1 MKKNIAAAI
10 IAAMTLTASAMPALA
25 QTGRISEAQAKQIA
39 LQNAGLK
46 ESEVTF
52 VKCGLDMDDG
62 RMEYEIEFYRGNL
75 EYDYDIDAVTG
86 AIVSMDRD
94 AEYYSPAG
102 VYDDDY
108 YEYEFDRM
116 DFDD

>member
-62 RMEYEIEFYRGNL
+62 RMVVSVFPSGDDLTI
-75 EYDYDIDAVTG
+75 DDIAHMLST
-86 AIVSMDRD
+86 MT
-94 AEYYSPAG
+94 
-102 VYDDDY
+102 
-108 YEYEFDRM
+108 F
-116 DFDD
+116 